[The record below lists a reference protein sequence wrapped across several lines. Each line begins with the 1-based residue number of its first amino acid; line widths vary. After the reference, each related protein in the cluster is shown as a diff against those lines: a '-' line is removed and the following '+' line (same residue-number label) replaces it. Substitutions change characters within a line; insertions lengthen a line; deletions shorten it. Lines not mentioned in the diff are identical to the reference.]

1 MKMGDE
7 RMKHNILI
15 YRHQLFKPS
24 EVFILQQAESLK
36 EFNPIYVG
44 RQVFGNYKEG
54 TKVVTLEDENKLDVM
69 KNILFRNPIPY
80 VKKVKRFN
88 PTLIHAHFGV
98 EGVYAMELAKALKIP
113 LVTTFHGF
121 DATTSTKNLL
131 LSRKPSWINYAL
143 FRKQLAKRG
152 DIFICVSNYI
162 RERVVKMGFPE
173 DRTITHYI
181 GIDTDKFKP
190 IKENTKVPYILHV
203 ARLVENKGT
212 KYLIEAFSYVT
223 KKNKEVELVIIG
235 DGPLRTELEAL
246 SKSLNI
252 ENKVHFMGA
261 QPHSVVMEWMK
272 KAKIFCLPSV
282 TARSGATEGLG
293 MVFLE
298 AAALGVPSVATN
310 LGGIPEA
317 VIDGETGY
325 LVPERA
331 VDELAERLNYL
342 LENETLRDKMGKAA
356 RIMVERRFN
365 LQCQTQKLEEIYKS
379 LL

>member
-1 MKMGDE
+1 
-7 RMKHNILI
+7 MKHNILI

>member
-1 MKMGDE
+1 
-7 RMKHNILI
+7 MKHNILI

-24 EVFILQQAESLK
+24 EIFILQQAESLK
-36 EFNPIYVG
+36 EFTPIYVG
-44 RQVFGNYKEG
+44 RQVFGSYKEG
-54 TKVVTLEDENKLDVM
+54 TKVVTLEGENKLDVI
-69 KNILFRNPIPY
+69 KNILFRNATPY
-80 VKKVKRFN
+80 VKRVKKFN
-88 PTLIHAHFGV
+88 PVLIHAHFGV

-131 LSRKPSWINYAL
+131 LSKKPSWINYVL

-162 RERVVKMGFPE
+162 RERVVKMGFSE

-181 GIDTDKFKP
+181 GIDTHTIKP
-190 IKENTKVPYILHV
+190 IKEKIDVPYILHV
-203 ARLVENKGT
+203 ARLVEKKGT
-212 KYLIEAFSYVT
+212 KYLIRAFSLVLQ
-223 KKNKEVELVIIG
+223 KHKDAELVIIG
-235 DGPLRTELEAL
+235 DGPLRSELETL
-246 SKSLNI
+246 TKSLNV
-252 ENKVHFMGA
+252 ENKVHFMGI

-282 TARSGATEGLG
+282 TARSGDSEGLG
-293 MVFLE
+293 MVLLE
-298 AAALGVPSVATN
+298 AAALGVPCVATDH
-310 LGGIPEA
+310 GGIPEA

-331 VDELAERLNYL
+331 VGELAERLSYL
-342 LENETLRDKMGKAA
+342 LENETVRDKMGRAA

>member
-54 TKVVTLEDENKLDVM
+54 TKVITLEDENKLDVM

-131 LSRKPSWINYAL
+131 LSKKPSWINYVL

-162 RERVVKMGFPE
+162 RERVVKMGFSE

-181 GIDTDKFKP
+181 GIDTHTIKP
-190 IKENTKVPYILHV
+190 IKEKIDVPYILHV
-203 ARLVENKGT
+203 ARLVEKKGT
-212 KYLIEAFSYVT
+212 KYLIRAFSLVLQ
-223 KKNKEVELVIIG
+223 KHKDAELVIIG
-235 DGPLRTELEAL
+235 DGPLRSELETL
-246 SKSLNI
+246 TKSLNV
-252 ENKVHFMGA
+252 ENKVHFMGI

-282 TARSGATEGLG
+282 TARSGDSEGLG
-293 MVFLE
+293 MVLLE
-298 AAALGVPSVATN
+298 AAALGVPCVATDH
-310 LGGIPEA
+310 GGIPEA

-331 VDELAERLNYL
+331 VGELAERLSYL
-342 LENETLRDKMGKAA
+342 LENETVRDKMGRAA